1 MNNEWFTTKD
11 LIKFD
16 GLPSTEPGIRK
27 KADTEAWESRP
38 RTKGKGLEYHI
49 DSLPAKARTAIKIS
63 QAKKAASSV
72 TIINDDSARQLRKEQ
87 SLERYRQLS
96 DSLKRTI
103 DAKLEILEAAK
114 AFHTASGL
122 SKGAAY
128 TEFAKAYKADDI
140 TVEPWVREVQPAC
153 SRPRLYE
160 WEKALKEHGIDA
172 LAGDRGKG
180 RRATGAIDTQ
190 PALREYIIGMIV
202 AQPHIKMSVLFKA
215 MNAEFAGTD
224 INLVSL
230 RSLERWVDKW
240 KQDNAQVFCAVT
252 SPDKW
257 KNKYMAAMGSA
268 SEHVIALNQLWE
280 FDSTPADLMLT
291 DGRHSILGVID
302 VYSRRTIFV
311 VMPTSDSKGVAK
323 VIRRAI
329 LEWGVPQVAKTDN
342 GADYKSKWI
351 KHVFKALDIEQEF
364 CPPFQGWK
372 KPHIERVFKTF
383 SHDVAELLP
392 GFIGH
397 NVSERQL
404 IESRKSFSD
413 RLFKKDQ
420 LIEVKMSSAEL
431 QQFCNDWLAHEY
443 HSREHASL
451 KCSPNEQ
458 VASWAGAIRTVSNER
473 LLDVLLSEPA
483 GTRTIRKDGIS
494 LNGGTY
500 IHAELAAHMGESV
513 SVFYDET
520 DMGRIYVYN
529 SNGEF
534 LCTAE
539 DPSITGVS
547 RTEVAAKAKDVQR
560 EAVQEERRRLK
571 AASRKVTKRD
581 VAQQILEHRAAEERA
596 EKVRH
601 FPRPQVEHGS
611 AGLSAAADALNAN
624 QNQLPSWFDKD
635 QPIDTEPATK
645 STAAPTLA
653 HVVKPLFNKGESN
666 RGLTVPDDLAER
678 YQFWENTI
686 EKIQEGTATEEET
699 KWAKTFKGSL
709 KWSTGKM
716 LQEMRQEASGQ

>member
-1 MNNEWFTTKD
+1 MKIWFTVPE
-11 LIKFD
+11 LAALELSS
-16 GLPSTEPGIRK
+16 LPGTERGIRK
-27 KADTEAWESRP
+27 KADTEGWQSQP
-38 RTKGKGLEYHI
+38 RAAGKGNEYHI
-49 DSLPAKARTAIKIS
+49 DSLPVKARTAIKIS

-72 TIINDDSARQLRKEQ
+72 ATVEDDTTQQLRKEQ
-87 SLERYRQLS
+87 SLERYRKLS
-96 DSLKRTI
+96 DGQKRI
-103 DAKLEILEAAK
+103 VDAKLEILEAAA
-114 AFHTASGL
+114 AFHKASGL

-128 TEFAKAYKADDI
+128 TEFAKAYKADEI
-140 TVEPWVREVQPAC
+140 TVEPWVRQVQPAC

-160 WEKALKEHGIDA
+160 WEKANKEHGIDA
-172 LAGDRGKG
+172 LAGDKGKG

-190 PALREYIIGMIV
+190 PELYEYIVGMIV
-202 AQPHIKMSVLFKA
+202 AHPHIKMKVLFKS
-215 MNAEFAGTD
+215 MNAEFAKTD
-224 INLVSL
+224 TNLVGL
-230 RSLERWVDKW
+230 RTLERWVEKW
-240 KQDNAQVFCAVT
+240 KQDNQQVFCAVT

-257 KNKYMAAMGSA
+257 KNKFMSAMGSA
-268 SEHVIALNQLWE
+268 SEHVVALNQLWE

-302 VYSRRTIFV
+302 VYSRRTIFI

-329 LEWGVPQVAKTDN
+329 LEWGVPHTAKTDN

-351 KHVFKALDIEQEF
+351 KHVFKALGIEQEF

-383 SHDVAELLP
+383 SHDIAEVLP

-413 RLFKKDQ
+413 RLFNKDQ

-431 QQFCNDWLAHEY
+431 QLFCDRWLEHEY
-443 HSREHASL
+443 HTREHTSL
-451 KCSPNEQ
+451 KCSPAEQ
-458 VASWAGAIRTVSNER
+458 VRSWDGAIRTVSNER

-494 LNGGTY
+494 LNGGIY
-500 IHAELAAHMGESV
+500 IHAELAAHVGETV
-513 SVFYDET
+513 SVFYDEA

-529 SNGEF
+529 ADGDF

-547 RTEVAAKAKDVQR
+547 RTEVASKAKEIQR

-571 AASRKVTKRD
+571 SASRKVTKRD
-581 VAQQILEHRAAEERA
+581 VANQILEHRAEEERV

-601 FPRPQVEHGS
+601 FPRPQVEHES
-611 AGLSAAADALNAN
+611 TGLSAATDALKSN
-624 QNQLPSWFDKD
+624 QNQLPDWFDKD
-635 QPIDTEPATK
+635 QPIDIEPATK
-645 STAAPTLA
+645 PTAAPKLA
-653 HVVKPLFNKGESN
+653 PVVKPDFNK
-666 RGLTVPDDLAER
+666 GLTVPEDLAER
-678 YQFWENTI
+678 YHFWENII
-686 EKIQEGTATEEET
+686 EKIQEGSANEEET